1 MLSERDQQ
9 FLDKLM
15 VMHTKHLHD
24 KFISGS
30 ESHPDQSFQ
39 DMTLEELLTELY
51 HEGIDIMHYAGAA
64 LLKLQEPVIE
74 DPTPSHD

>member
-1 MLSERDQQ
+1 
-9 FLDKLM
+9 
-15 VMHTKHLHD
+15 
-24 KFISGS
+24 
-30 ESHPDQSFQ
+30 
-39 DMTLEELLTELY
+39 MTLEELLTELY